1 MRGWQALMHIAS
13 FSFGEWSIQL
23 DETQFDFRQFLLL
36 QGFNLETGLCA
47 DFSGV

>member
-1 MRGWQALMHIAS
+1 MHIAS

-23 DETQFDFRQFLLL
+23 DETQFDFRQFLRRL
-36 QGFNLETGLCA
+36 QSFNAEIGLYA